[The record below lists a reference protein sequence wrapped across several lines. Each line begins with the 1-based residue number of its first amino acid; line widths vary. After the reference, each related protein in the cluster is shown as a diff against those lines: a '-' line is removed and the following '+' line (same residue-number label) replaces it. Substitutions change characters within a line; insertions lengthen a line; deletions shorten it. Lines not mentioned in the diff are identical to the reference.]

1 MQLFVT
7 NYQCWSVVTTLFW
20 RFLQVQIFTR
30 TILNTILMSFEHLA
44 VMYTDFES
52 VDVHTSRNKHL
63 NIEFSVHG
71 AFL

>member
-1 MQLFVT
+1 MLARRNNFILMVFAST
-7 NYQCWSVVTTLFW
+7 NFHAHN
-20 RFLQVQIFTR
+20 IEH
-30 TILNTILMSFEHLA
+30 NLMSFEHLA

-63 NIEFSVHG
+63 NIEFSMHG